1 MHTFL
6 EGVMLMQEGYYG
18 EGLPC
23 LFQDA
28 LKSYILWDCACAKD
42 ALPRSPKH

>member
-1 MHTFL
+1 MHRFL
-6 EGVMLMQEGYYG
+6 EGVMPTQEEYYH

-23 LFQDA
+23 LFQGA
-28 LKSYILWDCACAKD
+28 LKLYTLWECACAED